1 MSTIPAMTPE
11 AIAAHFKSQIAVNP
25 GVTFLVGDPLT
36 AMRWINPNAEGV
48 PPKRISVK
56 HSEHAKVQVRDV
68 QNEGAGWAALDE
80 LFGQLGL
87 VAPTSISFN

>member
-1 MSTIPAMTPE
+1 MTPE

-25 GVTFLVGDPLT
+25 GVTFLVGDLLT
-36 AMRWINPNAEGV
+36 ALRWINPNAEGI

-56 HSEHAKVQVRDV
+56 HSEHAKVQGRDV

-80 LFGQLGL
+80 MFGQLGL
-87 VAPTSISFN
+87 VAPVTISLH